1 MAKTGNGQGPGRGAT
16 PEELPLSDQRL
27 VFEPQ
32 PEQFD
37 GAGEIDVETDLDI
50 IANTFRAVIDQHA
63 FEAMIASWSS
73 KLDKSG
79 DDAAAARGLSGP
91 LMRQLALARQAM
103 DHLDIPA
110 DNDPLNR
117 AVQEVGGAAVV
128 LAPDGRIAATNELGE
143 AAFGG
148 RQGVF
153 LDRGVI
159 DPRSAQDFDALCRA
173 ANARG
178 NRSQAI
184 LRILPAGGRTPAFLA
199 EAYLL
204 EAPGQDKSFVVIRS
218 IEIDWSAEASAR
230 LATAFGL
237 SEAETEVAR
246 LFYETRSIER
256 VAAARGVTV
265 LTVRGQIKTVM
276 AKTEAGSQADLIR
289 LLAMVASRAL
299 IGRHGVTAAWRDP
312 LGREQQVRLEDGRIV
327 AWTWMGA
334 EDGRPAVLS
343 RGFPMGYLLPAEAE
357 ARLRAA
363 GVKLYALSRPGYGNS
378 TLDPALDVLADNL
391 AALRAFLAAR
401 DEGPVVG
408 VGTSNGIVPLL
419 ADAAARP
426 ERYRALIAIG
436 YTGVFDRSG
445 VQRLPLIQRTM
456 MRMVAVAPWLV
467 EMMAKSGHR
476 MMQQHG
482 VDWYLERA
490 YRTRPRDMATYGD
503 PNMAPLLRN
512 ACAHLLTQGH
522 TAFTRDLMLA
532 RAPVDADLDRLAVPL
547 LWLAPTEDGVF
558 DAARYA
564 RIARRNPRVTMEPL
578 EAAAE
583 LALYQRTD
591 RIIEAIIA
599 ATRGE

>member
-1 MAKTGNGQGPGRGAT
+1 MAESGEKGAET
-16 PEELPLSDQRL
+16 PLADQRL
-27 VFEPQ
+27 LLAPQ
-32 PEQFD
+32 PDQLD
-37 GAGEIDVETDLDI
+37 LAGEIDLDTDLDI
-50 IANTFRAVIDQHA
+50 IANTFRAVVDQHA
-63 FEAMIASWSS
+63 FEAMITSWNA
-73 KLDKSG
+73 KLDKSDG
-79 DDAAAARGLSGP
+79 DETAAHSLSGP
-91 LMRQLALARQAM
+91 LLRQLALALKAM
-103 DHLDIPA
+103 DTLDIPA

-117 AVQEVGGAAVV
+117 AVQDVGGPAVV
-128 LAPDGRIAATNELGE
+128 LSPDGRIAAANVPGV

-148 RQGVF
+148 RQGTF
-153 LDRGVI
+153 LERTVI
-159 DPRSAQDFDALCRA
+159 DPRSEPDYAALRRA

-184 LRILPAGGRTPAFLA
+184 LRILPADPGRDPFLA
-199 EAYLL
+199 EGYLL

-218 IEIDWSAEASAR
+218 IEIDWTEAAGAR

-246 LFYETRSIER
+246 LFYETRSVER
-256 VAAARGVTV
+256 VAAARGVSV
-265 LTVRGQIKTVM
+265 LTVRTQIKTIL

-289 LLAMVASRAL
+289 LLAMVASRAI
-299 IGRHGVTAAWRDP
+299 IGRRGVTAAWRDP
-312 LGREQQVRLEDGRIV
+312 LGREEQLRLPDGRVV

-334 EDGRPAVLS
+334 EDGTPALLS

-363 GVKLYALSRPGYGNS
+363 GVKLYALSRPGYGNA
-378 TLDPALDVLADNL
+378 TLDPALDALTDNL
-391 AALRAFLAAR
+391 VALRAFLDTRIA
-401 DEGPVVG
+401 GPVIG

-419 ADAAARP
+419 VDAAERP
-426 ERYRALIAIG
+426 GRYRALIAIG

-445 VQRLPLIQRTM
+445 LQRLPLIQRTM
-456 MRMVAVAPWLV
+456 MRMVTIAPWLV

-532 RAPVDADLDRLAVPL
+532 RAPVDATLDRLAVPL

-564 RIARRNPRVTMEPL
+564 RVEARNPRIRMEPL
-578 EAAAE
+578 SGAAE

-591 RIIEAIIA
+591 RIIEAIVA
-599 ATRGE
+599 AARPA